1 MQKLQTLRRLGR
13 VPSTRWAFRDE
24 GVKDKAA

>member
-1 MQKLQTLRRLGR
+1 MQKPQALRRIGR

-24 GVKDKAA
+24 GVNDKAA